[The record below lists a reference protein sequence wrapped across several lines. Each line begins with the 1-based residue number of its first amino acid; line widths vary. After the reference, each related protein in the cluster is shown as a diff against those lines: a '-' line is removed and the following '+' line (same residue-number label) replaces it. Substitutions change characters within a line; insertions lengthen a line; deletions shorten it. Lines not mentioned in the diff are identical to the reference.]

1 MTVDLSPFK
10 DYLSCNNLV
19 GDYLTRDI
27 VYLMAKGNPP
37 VYNSNYELCEFR
49 EEDYTEVISVFRYGE
64 LFYRTHWTDNSY
76 SDKDNSY
83 EAINNLKIVQPR
95 AIQTVIYE

>member
-37 VYNSNYELCEFR
+37 VYNINYELCEFR
-49 EEDYTEVISVFRYGE
+49 EEDYQGATSVFRYGE
-64 LFYRTHWTDNSY
+64 LFYSTSWIDSSY

-83 EAINNLKIVQPR
+83 EAVNNLKIVQPR